1 MKKPI
6 FCGVA
11 TALITPM
18 TKNGV
23 DYDGFLKLIESQI
36 LSGAN
41 ALIVAGTTGEPCTL
55 TYREYEDL
63 IKSAVKKVNGRVPLI
78 AGCGSNSTEIAAKK
92 AKTSMNAGAD
102 GLLIVTPYYNKC
114 TQNGL
119 FCHYKKIAEES
130 RAPFIVYSVPSRT
143 GVKVLPETVK
153 KLTEIDGMVGF
164 KDAAGNLL
172 TTYETLKLIKND
184 VALYSGDDALNL
196 DIYKL
201 GGAGAISVT
210 SNIFLKETL
219 FVFDEYKKGN
229 VKAAEL
235 MQKRLEE
242 INRALFIEVNP
253 IPVKAAAEYLG
264 ICSSYARLPLTPIEN
279 EHLKILISAIEN
291 LRGNDL

>member
-1 MKKPI
+1 MKPLL
-6 FCGVA
+6 FSGVA

-23 DYDGFLKLIESQI
+23 DYGGFSTLIESQI
-36 LSGAN
+36 NGGVN
-41 ALIVAGTTGEPCTL
+41 ALVVAGTTGEPCTL
-55 TYREYEDL
+55 TYTEYADL
-63 IKSAVKKVNGRVPLI
+63 LRFAVKKINGRVPLI
-78 AGCGSNSTEIAAKK
+78 AGCGSNSTEIAVRK
-92 AKTSMNAGAD
+92 AKTAKRVGAN

-119 FCHYKKIAEES
+119 FLHYKKIAEEV

-153 KLTEIDGMVGF
+153 KLSEIDEMRGF

-172 TTYETLKLIKND
+172 TAYETLKLIKNS
-184 VALYSGDDALNL
+184 VPLYSGDDYLNL

-201 GGAGAISVT
+201 GGSGAISVT
-210 SNIFLKETL
+210 SNVFLKETL
-219 FVFDEYKKGN
+219 FVYDEYKRGN

-264 ICSSYARLPLTPIEN
+264 ICSAYTRLPLTPIESD
-279 EHLKILISAIEN
+279 HLKILISAIDNLKEN
-291 LRGNDL
+291 KQ

>member
-1 MKKPI
+1 
-6 FCGVA
+6 
-11 TALITPM
+11 
-18 TKNGV
+18 
-23 DYDGFLKLIESQI
+23 
-36 LSGAN
+36 
-41 ALIVAGTTGEPCTL
+41 
-55 TYREYEDL
+55 
-63 IKSAVKKVNGRVPLI
+63 
-78 AGCGSNSTEIAAKK
+78 
-92 AKTSMNAGAD
+92 
-102 GLLIVTPYYNKC
+102 
-114 TQNGL
+114 
-119 FCHYKKIAEES
+119 
-130 RAPFIVYSVPSRT
+130 
-143 GVKVLPETVK
+143 
-153 KLTEIDGMVGF
+153 MVGF
-164 KDAAGNLL
+164 KDATGNLL

-264 ICSSYARLPLTPIEN
+264 ICSSYVRLPLTPIEN

>member
-1 MKKPI
+1 MKPLL
-6 FCGVA
+6 FGGVA

-23 DYDGFLKLIESQI
+23 DYDGFSKLIESQI
-36 LSGAN
+36 NGGVN
-41 ALIVAGTTGEPCTL
+41 ALVVAGTTGEPCTL
-55 TYREYEDL
+55 TYDEYVEL
-63 IKSAVKKVNGRVPLI
+63 LRFAVTKTNGRVPLI
-78 AGCGSNSTEIAAKK
+78 AGCGSNSTEIAVRK
-92 AKTSMNAGAD
+92 AKIAKRVGAD

-119 FCHYKKIAEES
+119 FLHYKKIAEEV

-153 KLTEIDGMVGF
+153 KLTEIDEMRGF

-172 TTYETLKLIKND
+172 TAYETLKLIKND
-184 VALYSGDDALNL
+184 VPLYSGDDYLNL

-201 GGAGAISVT
+201 GGDGAISVT
-210 SNIFLKETL
+210 SNVFLKETL
-219 FVFDEYKKGN
+219 FVYDEYKRGN

-264 ICSSYARLPLTPIEN
+264 ICSAITRLPLTPIES
-279 EHLKILISAIEN
+279 EHMKILIAAIEN
-291 LRGNDL
+291 LKENKQ